1 MIIIIILKVN
11 KGNADII
18 IRKGLA
24 ECKLWVGTESK
35 IAVLGAY
42 GFRTVSIALGGT
54 FNLNVID
61 ISSHKTTTVLAAT
74 SHSSMLGVSA

>member
-1 MIIIIILKVN
+1 MKRN
-11 KGNADII
+11 KRDVDII

-24 ECKLWVGTESK
+24 EREFWVGAESK

-42 GFRTVSIALGGT
+42 SFGTVSIALGGT

-61 ISSHKTTTVLAAT
+61 ISSHKTTTILAAT
-74 SHSSMLGVSA
+74 SLSCMLGVSA